1 MPVGSSSLRLQ
12 KRLLTAG
19 IDFHTSNLL
28 FALSVDI
35 DSWTV
40 QELYAAL
47 GGEPVTVPF
56 SAALGS
62 RPVPVETPTHTQ
74 VPCVY
79 AAGSEALGSMS
90 RLSSEHPCH

>member
-1 MPVGSSSLRLQ
+1 MPVGSSSLHLQ

-28 FALSVDI
+28 FALSVHI
-35 DSWTV
+35 GSWTV

-56 SAALGS
+56 SAALGFHS
-62 RPVPVETPTHTQ
+62 IPVE

-79 AAGSEALGSMS
+79 DADFEALST
-90 RLSSEHPCH
+90 SS